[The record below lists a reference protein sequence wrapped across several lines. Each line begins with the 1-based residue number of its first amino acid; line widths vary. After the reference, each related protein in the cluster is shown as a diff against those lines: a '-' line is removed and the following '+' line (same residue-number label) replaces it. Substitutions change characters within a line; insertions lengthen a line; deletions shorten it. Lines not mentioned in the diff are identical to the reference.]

1 MTRRQATPTLPLL
14 ASLVTLLA
22 LLLGACQ
29 PQAALPL
36 ATPTAAPNHTATP
49 QNTPTPDATDQA
61 ATEMAQPTATPD
73 CRQQGGTLLNESL
86 YSDALE
92 EDLFYDIYLPPC
104 YGADPETRYPVVYLL
119 HGLSYR
125 QDQWQ
130 RLGLEPTM
138 DALIAAGEIP
148 PFIAVMPLES
158 PFTPPQVSEFGNAL
172 VNDLIPWVDAQYQ
185 TLPEKAYRAIAG
197 VSRGAAWATHLG
209 FEHYELFA
217 RVGAHS
223 LPLFEADGGRL
234 YSWMGRADEDLP
246 LFFIDIGRNDQEWQ
260 IAEGF
265 ANLLDENGIPHEW
278 YLLNGGHTEAYW
290 SSHLAEYLL
299 WYSAGWWDANGNEV
313 K

>member
-1 MTRRQATPTLPLL
+1 MTRRQAAHPSPPL
-14 ASLVTLLA
+14 ASLLALLA

-29 PQAALPL
+29 PQAAPSS
-36 ATPTAAPNHTATP
+36 AAPTETSDRAEAAL
-49 QNTPTPDATDQA
+49 NTPTPEAN
-61 ATEMAQPTATPD
+61 ELAQPTPTPD
-73 CRQQGGTLLNESL
+73 CLAMGGTLSNESM
-86 YSDALE
+86 YSAALE
-92 EDLFYDIYLPPC
+92 GDLFYDVYLPPC
-104 YGADPETRYPVVYLL
+104 YDTDSESRYPVVYLL

-130 RLGLEPTM
+130 RLGLVPTLNE
-138 DALIAAGEIP
+138 LIAAGEIP

-158 PFTPPQVSEFGNAL
+158 PFTPPQVSQFGNAL
-172 VNDLIPWVDAQYQ
+172 VNELIPGVDLQYQ

-197 VSRGAAWATHLG
+197 VSRGAAWALHLG
-209 FEHYELFA
+209 FEHYELFT

-234 YSWMGRADEDLP
+234 HSWMGLADEDLP

-260 IAEGF
+260 TAEDF

-290 SSHLAEYLL
+290 SSHLGEYLR
-299 WYSAGWWDANGNEV
+299 WYSANWWDASGNEV

>member
-1 MTRRQATPTLPLL
+1 MTRRQAAHPSPPL
-14 ASLVTLLA
+14 ASLLALLA

-29 PQAALPL
+29 PQAAPSS
-36 ATPTAAPNHTATP
+36 AAQTETPDRVVETAP
-49 QNTPTPDATDQA
+49 NTPTPEAIEWT
-61 ATEMAQPTATPD
+61 QPTPTPD
-73 CRQQGGTLLNESL
+73 CLARGGTLSNESMP
-86 YSDALE
+86 SEALE
-92 EDLFYDIYLPPC
+92 EDLLYDVYLPPC
-104 YGADPETRYPVVYLL
+104 YDSDPEARYPVVYLL

-130 RLGLEPTM
+130 RLGLTPTM
-138 DALIAAGEIP
+138 DELIAAGEIP

-158 PFTPPQVSEFGNAL
+158 PFTPPQVSQFGNAL
-172 VNDLIPWVDAQYQ
+172 VNELIPWVDSQYQ

-197 VSRGAAWATHLG
+197 VSRGAAWALHLG

-260 IAEGF
+260 TAEDF

-290 SSHLAEYLL
+290 SSHLGEYLR
-299 WYSAGWWDANGNEV
+299 WYSADWWDTSGNEV